1 MVQSPRDLYHNGTDW
16 YTVPK
21 TMFSFYPMFAASGV
35 SSSEVENFMYTV
47 NASKSFGTLIA
58 KEPSVSDG
66 SKVVKWDAQQLRF
79 HYPSEH
85 QVQGKQ
91 FDLEMQIFV
100 KIAVSNLNIKA

>member
-1 MVQSPRDLYHNGTDW
+1 MYHNGSDW

-21 TMFSFYPMFAASGV
+21 VMFSFYPLFQSTGVVNASV
-35 SSSEVENFMYTV
+35 QNYMYTV
-47 NASKSFGTLIA
+47 IPTKSFGQILA
-58 KEPSVSDG
+58 KEPSVNDN

-85 QVQGKQ
+85 HIQGKP

-100 KIAVSNLNIKA
+100 KIAVSQSLSGISISSNYK